1 MGEVDGGEGGEGG
14 EGHRGAGQQVVRQVE
29 MGEPA
34 TLDFLSAK
42 MAKKPVKLEM
52 DLKFTYT
59 TDDVSRPDSNVL

>member
-14 EGHRGAGQQVVRQVE
+14 EGHRGAGQQVVRHVE

-42 MAKKPVKLEM
+42 RAKKPVKLEM
-52 DLKFTYT
+52 DL
-59 TDDVSRPDSNVL
+59 R